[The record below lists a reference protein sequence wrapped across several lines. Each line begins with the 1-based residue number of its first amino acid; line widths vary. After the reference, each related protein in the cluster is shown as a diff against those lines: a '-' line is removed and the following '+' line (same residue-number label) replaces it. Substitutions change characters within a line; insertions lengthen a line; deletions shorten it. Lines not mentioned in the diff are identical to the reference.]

1 MVNITFDPKN
11 YELEVSGHAGQDEK
25 GHDIVCSALSMLF
38 YTLAQALNNSEHMLK
53 KHPIIKIEDGNGYI
67 KCRPR
72 KEYEGN
78 IARTYWTIL
87 CGIEL
92 LVEEYSQFI
101 TFTIKEK

>member
-11 YELEVSGHAGQDEK
+11 FELEVTGHAGQDEK

-38 YTLAQALNNSEHMLK
+38 YTLAQALNKSEDMLK
-53 KHPIIKIEDGNGYI
+53 KLPIIKIADGNGYI
-67 KCRPR
+67 KCRPK
-72 KEYEGN
+72 KEYMGN

-92 LVEEYSQFI
+92 LVEEYPQYI